1 MFYDFGQKDIEDD
14 KFYLLGKHEPYLYL
28 FEKFNSDENH
38 VPKAP
43 IIKKIPMGI
52 LASMV
57 ITLS

>member
-1 MFYDFGQKDIEDD
+1 MFYDFG
-14 KFYLLGKHEPYLYL
+14 FYLLGKHEPYLYL

-43 IIKKIPMGI
+43 IIKRIPMGI